1 MFLQRKNPAFA
12 GRGGGQMNLPLISA
26 IGAVVFATIALAVLG
41 AVLQKA
47 IYDAEPLYAV
57 LSVVLLVALIGGAL
71 RLDRGQRRDRE

>member
-1 MFLQRKNPAFA
+1 
-12 GRGGGQMNLPLISA
+12 MNLPLISA

-71 RLDRGQRRDRE
+71 LLDREQRRDRE

>member
-1 MFLQRKNPAFA
+1 
-12 GRGGGQMNLPLISA
+12 MNLPLISA

-71 RLDRGQRRDRE
+71 LLDRGQRHDRE